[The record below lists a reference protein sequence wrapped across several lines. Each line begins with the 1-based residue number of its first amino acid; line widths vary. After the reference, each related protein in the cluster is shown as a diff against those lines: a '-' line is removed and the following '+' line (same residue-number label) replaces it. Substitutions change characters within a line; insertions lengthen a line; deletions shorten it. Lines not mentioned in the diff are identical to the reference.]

1 MNTRTV
7 CPGEG
12 CVQRRQGNRGLDLDS
27 GPVSGQP
34 LEKMAET
41 ILTSSIQAWLDDLQG
56 IKGRIPFKS
65 RGEVC

>member
-1 MNTRTV
+1 V

-12 CVQRRQGNRGLDLDS
+12 CLQPGSDLDS

-41 ILTSSIQAWLDDLQG
+41 ILTSSVQAWLDDLQG